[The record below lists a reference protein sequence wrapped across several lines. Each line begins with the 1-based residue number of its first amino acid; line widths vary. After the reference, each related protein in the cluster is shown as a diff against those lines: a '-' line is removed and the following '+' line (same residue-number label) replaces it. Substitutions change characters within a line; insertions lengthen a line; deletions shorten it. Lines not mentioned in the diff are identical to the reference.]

1 MPSNS
6 TITKLI
12 TVIESN
18 PGKTGKK
25 MEDKSAYFVAPAS
38 GACGDQVTVAV
49 VADGIGGQAGG
60 EDASRI
66 AIESIKQYFQSNSTS
81 DAAKSINSA
90 IEAAHNAI
98 LQHKGADPKLAGM
111 GSTITLAVI
120 TADRVFVGSLGDSR
134 AYVVRGGAAKMLT
147 TDHTWVQEAIAA
159 KRLTPEEAKLHP
171 NRNVLKRYLGM
182 IGALTLDDPRQEPFG
197 QGDTLLLC
205 TDGLTDLVADKEIE
219 GIVATQSPQASA
231 RKLVNL
237 ALERGGHDNISVVL
251 VRMPGGADAAIAA
264 KAKVLSLAAS
274 PIVLAVLLLGVLCV
288 FGTLAFLVVNGPA
301 PATVPPASPVAEQ
314 TFTPVRVTA
323 APTPVARGT
332 LMPTVTPFPTFTP
345 VPTSTPYR
353 PTAPALTSP
362 TNGQVFDKEVTRI
375 TLSWTSAGELP
386 PDVYYVVTLN
396 RFVNN
401 VFSRKDEFDTRETRY
416 QLPPNVLANVPVG
429 GEARFEWAVSIRRA
443 KVNVDGSKEWDPS
456 LNVPSHTFTFS
467 YRSPTPTPVPT
478 PTSLPASPAP
488 TRREPPGPRPTT
500 IQCEGC

>member
-1 MPSNS
+1 
-6 TITKLI
+6 
-12 TVIESN
+12 
-18 PGKTGKK
+18 
-25 MEDKSAYFVAPAS
+25 
-38 GACGDQVTVAV
+38 
-49 VADGIGGQAGG
+49 
-60 EDASRI
+60 
-66 AIESIKQYFQSNSTS
+66 
-81 DAAKSINSA
+81 
-90 IEAAHNAI
+90 
-98 LQHKGADPKLAGM
+98 
-111 GSTITLAVI
+111 
-120 TADRVFVGSLGDSR
+120 
-134 AYVVRGGAAKMLT
+134 
-147 TDHTWVQEAIAA
+147 
-159 KRLTPEEAKLHP
+159 
-171 NRNVLKRYLGM
+171 M

-219 GIVATQSPQASA
+219 GMVATQSPQASA

-237 ALERGGHDNISVVL
+237 ALERGGHDNITVMV
-251 VRMPGGADAAIAA
+251 VRMPGGADAAIAT
-264 KAKVLSLAAS
+264 KAKLFSLAAS
-274 PIVLAVLLLGVLCV
+274 PIVLGVLLLGVLCV
-288 FGTLAFLVVNGPA
+288 FSTLAFLIVNGPV
-301 PATVPPASPVAEQ
+301 PATVSPASPVAEQ

-353 PTAPALTSP
+353 PTAPVLTSP
-362 TNGQVFDKEVTRI
+362 TNGQVFDKEGTRI